1 MHRLSSINTISGN
14 QIPIFQITISSVSNY
29 TSMSSLAPIVCHCYG
44 GSQVVKKSSLFLS
57 PLKCPMA
64 GTFYRSPAPGEPPFM
79 KAINI
84 NLMMEKEKNEGR
96 EILSLCQD
104 LLDLIK

>member
-44 GSQVVKKSSLFLS
+44 
-57 PLKCPMA
+57 